1 MLRKD
6 VLCLTQGCSF
16 FAQKVHKSISKYSS
30 IFKISY
36 FNKQMVFLD
45 FIASVMMKMRLSQRL
60 EKLKTRLTGHFG
72 SSISFNS
79 LKNMKLNELRI
90 TNCSRKPEV
99 SVERISLKNY
109 RSLVCTFCH
118 CMP

>member
-1 MLRKD
+1 
-6 VLCLTQGCSF
+6 
-16 FAQKVHKSISKYSS
+16 
-30 IFKISY
+30 
-36 FNKQMVFLD
+36 MVFLD

-109 RSLVCTFCH
+109 RSLVCTFCY
-118 CMP
+118 CMPCFSLIRNEMQPEIHSVEKCDFPQTYNSF